1 MTLLKWKIAL
11 FKRESAIQPAEIIQA
26 LWQLPGT
33 ELIESPASSFSPA
46 ESNDVW
52 TGQAHPG
59 LTEDHNY
66 LGAGSKVRG
75 KFNSLGP
82 ARIDG
87 EFEGEIT
94 ATDSVTLGEN
104 AVVTAKIQA
113 ASIIV
118 AGTFDGEMIASDSI
132 EIRPSAK
139 VSGNLTQGQ
148 QGHLVDAQADSRSD
162 TASARSGG
170 SSPFHTGSNSGRLA
184 LFEFACDGFFRS
196 AIFVMHR
203 TKPGG
208 CRCRFAASVM

>member
-1 MTLLKWKIAL
+1 LGGKYLKRFSRLRGSVELAVHFILSPRSPFRDPDREASRMMLPRWKIAL

-26 LWQLPGT
+26 LWQLPAT

-104 AVVTAKIQA
+104 AVVTANIKA

-118 AGTFDGEMIASDSI
+118 AGIFDGDMTASDSI
-132 EIRPSAK
+132 EIRASAK
-139 VSGNLTQGQ
+139 VSGNLAQGQ
-148 QGHLVDAQADSRSD
+148 TRSLSRH
-162 TASARSGG
+162 AVILLAR
-170 SSPFHTGSNSGRLA
+170 
-184 LFEFACDGFFRS
+184 
-196 AIFVMHR
+196 
-203 TKPGG
+203 
-208 CRCRFAASVM
+208 